1 MTAEEKRE
9 QLLKRVLPGLAI
21 TVLYFVFASGMIS
34 EKMKKAETDY
44 KKLMMSGVSKDAL
57 PGILSQQ
64 QQTQQQLSELQKK
77 VSELQEKLKK
87 MAGFLSNS
95 GNSTNA
101 AMGEVT
107 SILDKHQ
114 IKLRKDEKAL
124 FPEAQLSP
132 ALKEVW
138 QAMRPPESDEKKIS
152 DKKPP
157 QNRATTPVKPESTSI
172 SVHHLWLKGSYIA
185 MYKALTEIAQ
195 PKLQVLPVALTM
207 QMPDVDPDNSGEL
220 EWELIL
226 WM

>member
-21 TVLYFVFASGMIS
+21 TILYFVFVSNILT
-34 EKMKKAETDY
+34 EKMKKAETEY
-44 KKLMMSGVSKDAL
+44 KTLSSSGVSKDAL
-57 PGILSQQ
+57 PGVMSQQ

-77 VSELQEKLKK
+77 VDNLQGELKS
-87 MAGFLSNS
+87 MAGFLANT

-101 AMGEVT
+101 AMRDV
-107 SILDKHQ
+107 SKILQ
-114 IKLRKDEKAL
+114 QFQVKLRKDEKEQ

-138 QAMRPPESDEKKIS
+138 QAMKPPETTDKNKSGKNTGDNASKK
-152 DKKPP
+152 
-157 QNRATTPVKPESTSI
+157 ATDSAI
-172 SVHHLWLKGSYIA
+172 SVHHLWLKGSYPA
-185 MYKALTEIAQ
+185 MYQALTALTE

-207 QMPDVDPDNSGEL
+207 QMPEVDSDSSGEM